1 MVSGFSLLTPR
12 RIFLAF
18 AVLLI
23 AAGVAG
29 RFAVAAESV
38 GPSAAF
44 TFDPPSPLSSDQ
56 INFTSGS
63 TDDGTIVSQEW
74 DFGDGGTASGDTAQH
89 SYSVPGIYTVE
100 LTVTDDESLTAT
112 HTEDVTV
119 GNRSPL
125 ADFHYAPTA
134 PEIGNSITFT
144 SDATDPESRIDTL
157 RWDLDDDGSFEAT
170 GATVSRSFTS
180 GGPHTVSLR
189 VEDLDGGTDTISKT
203 VDVID
208 PPNVAPTPAFT
219 FNPADPMVL
228 QTVTFTSSSS
238 DSDGSIATTQWD
250 FENDGIYDASGTQVT
265 HSYLFGGDYTARLR
279 VTDNEGAWK
288 DLTKVVTVGVPPNDP
303 PTANFTI
310 TPASPKTL
318 ETVSFDSTSTD
329 TDGTIVS
336 YGWELDGDNDF
347 NDHLTDVAT
356 KVFSQ
361 SGTYQIA
368 LKVIDDDGDSHV
380 ATKSVV
386 VANRQPTANFDF
398 TPAAPKKNE
407 QVTFNSLASDP
418 ENRIQMLEW
427 DLDGDSQYD
436 DAFGATAQKTFDTVG
451 NNTVRLRVTDS
462 DGGSHTVSKT
472 VPVTGTPP
480 SASFTFSPDAP
491 LSAQRVVFTST
502 SSDPDGLIADVRWDT
517 DNDGSFDD
525 GNDIEADRT
534 FTTPGAK
541 VVKLRVTDDDG
552 NRVDVSRTV
561 QVANRAPV
569 AKIDGPTAVQK
580 NVNVTF
586 KSVSTDVD
594 GSIATIQWD
603 IDNDGYDDGT
613 GTQITKQF
621 PATPSSR
628 TIRLKVTDNSGAVD
642 EDALPIVIGGNTS
655 PTAAFTISNTN
666 PLSLTNVKFDATGPN
681 GAKDA
686 DGTIARYEWDFNSDG
701 TIDATGGVV
710 ERPFSLPGLHLVT
723 LKVVDD
729 DGATHTLGK
738 TVNVQNRA
746 PTVSIQLLT
755 PAPGTQAPIE
765 FAAVADDPEKEAIQ
779 PASFLWD
786 FDDGNEYDDASGIS
800 ASWSLYKKAGKY
812 LVRVQVKDARGA
824 AGQATREVTVANS
837 LPLAT
842 FAYDPVS
849 PNPRDVVTL
858 TSTSVDPDGS
868 ITKIE
873 WDTDNDGAFDDG
885 TGSKVT
891 KAFLTPGNHTVRI
904 QVTDDNLGTD
914 TGEQSIVIGNRPP
927 TASFDFRPA
936 APLAGQL
943 VTFFSTADDPDKNI
957 ERIDWDLDGDGSYE
971 TFGSSASRT
980 FSAGSFNVSMRVMDT
995 GDSFAIVTQT
1005 IVVSVPPAAPKG
1017 EVTRLRALTPF
1028 PIVRM
1033 AGRIVKS
1040 GTKLRVLTVDVPA
1053 GSTLTVRCAG
1063 KGCPFTRDTRAA
1075 KAARKLRVRKLEN
1088 RLLRSGMMIK
1098 IFVTK
1103 AGTIGKYTSIKI
1115 RRGKPP
1121 KRVDRCL
1128 MPGSMRPAKCQS

>member
-1 MVSGFSLLTPR
+1 MMVGGFSLLTPR

-18 AVLLI
+18 AVLVI
-23 AAGVAG
+23 AAGLAG

-38 GPSAAF
+38 GPSASF
-44 TFDPPSPLSSDQ
+44 TFDPPSPLSSEQ

-74 DFGDGGTASGDTAQH
+74 DFDDGSTASGDTAQH
-89 SYSVPGIYTVE
+89 TYSVPGVYTVQ

-112 HTEDVTV
+112 HTETVTV
-119 GNRSPL
+119 GNRSPA
-125 ADFHYAPTA
+125 ADFHYTPTA
-134 PEIGNSITFT
+134 PEIGNSVTFT
-144 SDATDPESRIDTL
+144 SDATDPESRIDVL
-157 RWDLDDDGSFEAT
+157 RWDLDDDGTFEAT
-170 GATVSRSFTS
+170 GATVSKSFTS

-219 FNPADPMVL
+219 FTPADPMVL

-279 VTDNEGAWK
+279 VTDNEGTWK
-288 DLTKVVTVGVPPNDP
+288 DLTKVVTVGVPPNEA

-310 TPASPKTL
+310 TPGSPKTL
-318 ETVSFDSTSTD
+318 ETVTFDSTSTD
-329 TDGTIVS
+329 ADGSIVS

-361 SGTYQIA
+361 SGTYTIA
-368 LKVIDDDGDSHV
+368 LKVIDNDGDSHV

-418 ENRIQMLEW
+418 ENRIQMIEW
-427 DLDGDSQYD
+427 DLDGDNQFD

-472 VPVTGTPP
+472 VAVTGTPP
-480 SASFTFSPDAP
+480 TASFTFSPDAP

-502 SSDPDGLIADVRWDT
+502 SSDPDGSIVDVRWDT
-517 DNDGSFDD
+517 DNDNSFDD
-525 GNDIEADRT
+525 GSDIEADRT

-541 VVKLRVTDDDG
+541 TVRLRVTDDDG
-552 NRVDVSRTV
+552 NQVITTRTV
-561 QVANRAPV
+561 NVANRAPV
-569 AKIDGPTAVQK
+569 ATIEGPTAAQK
-580 NVNVTF
+580 NVNITF
-586 KSVSTDVD
+586 KSISTDVD
-594 GSIATIQWD
+594 GSISKTEWD
-603 IDNDGYDDGT
+603 IDGDGYDDGT
-613 GTQITKQF
+613 STQITKQF
-621 PATPSSR
+621 PATPSTR
-628 TIRLKVTDNSGAVD
+628 TIRLRVTDNSGAVD
-642 EDALPIVIGGNTS
+642 EDVHVVEIGGNTS
-655 PTAAFTISNTN
+655 PVAAFTVSNTA
-666 PLSLTNVKFDATGPN
+666 PLTLTSVT
-681 GAKDA
+681 
-686 DGTIARYEWDFNSDG
+686 FNSTSTDSDG
-701 TIDATGGVV
+701 TIVKTEWDFDSDGAYDQSGKTVTRQFTV
-710 ERPFSLPGLHLVT
+710 PGLQLVT
-723 LKVVDD
+723 LRVTDE
-729 DGATHTLGK
+729 DGAAHTLGK
-738 TVNVQNRA
+738 TVNVQNRP
-746 PTVSIQLLT
+746 PTVQIGMST
-755 PAPGTQAPIE
+755 AAPESLVGVE
-765 FAAVADDPEKEAIQ
+765 FTAIADDPEKEAIT
-779 PASFLWD
+779 SFLWD
-786 FDDGNEYDDASGIS
+786 FDNDGQYDDAAG
-800 ASWSLYKKAGKY
+800 ATVPWTFTKAGKY
-812 LVRVQVKDARGA
+812 PVKVKVTDARGA
-824 AGQATREVTVANS
+824 AGLASREANVANTK
-837 LPLAT
+837 PLAT
-842 FAYDPVS
+842 FAWDPGS
-849 PNPRDVVTL
+849 PNPRDVVTF
-858 TSTSVDPDGS
+858 TSTSIDPDGS

-873 WDTDNDGAFDDG
+873 WDTDSDGFDDG
-885 TGSKVT
+885 TTPKVT
-891 KAFLTPGNHTVRI
+891 KAFLTPGNQTVRI
-904 QVTDDNLGTD
+904 RVTDDNGGTQV
-914 TGEQSIVIGNRPP
+914 GERVITVGNRPP

-957 ERIDWDLDGDGSYE
+957 ERIDWDLDGDGAYE
-971 TFGSSASRT
+971 ASGSSASRT
-980 FSAGSFNVSMRVMDT
+980 FSAGSFNVSMRVTDT

-1005 IVVSVPPAAPKG
+1005 IVVGVPPAAPKG

-1033 AGRIVKS
+1033 AGRIVRS

-1063 KGCPFTRDTRAA
+1063 KGCPFSRDTRAA
-1075 KAARKLRVRKLEN
+1075 KAARKLRIRKLEN